1 MSISYSPFA
10 ILEDLID
17 NLGSENA
24 DSRARGFFGD
34 DVFVSVGSGDA
45 VEERAPMA
53 NVFHFLPGPHEGFLV
68 EKANNVL
75 AGAPGATVTRLAR
88 IKNHAVVSGLHF
100 RQLDD
105 PTNER
110 CLLVVSNNAKVVFKD
125 CIFERKYDAVA
136 EVDPALPAPPSTT
149 ACFVLVESG
158 SRAMF
163 NGCVFRS
170 NLESGAMETP
180 GAGTVV
186 QSLNA
191 AAGSVYV
198 GAGANLTGH
207 SHGTTVTQYSPE
219 I

>member
-1 MSISYSPFA
+1 MSISFSPFSL
-10 ILEDLID
+10 LEDLMD
-17 NLGSENA
+17 NLGSENT
-24 DSRARGFFGD
+24 DSRASSLFGD

-45 VEERAPMA
+45 VEERAQMA
-53 NVFHFLPGPHEGFLV
+53 NVFHFLPGEHEGFSV
-68 EKANNVL
+68 EKAQNVL
-75 AGAPGATVTRLAR
+75 VTRLAR
-88 IKNHAVVSGLHF
+88 VKNDAVVSGLHF

-110 CLLVVSNNAKVVFKD
+110 CLLVVSNNAKVVFRD

-136 EVDPALPAPPSTT
+136 AVDAPLPAAPSTT
-149 ACFVLVESG
+149 ACFVLIEAG

-191 AAGSVYV
+191 AAGSVFV

-207 SHGTTVTQYSPE
+207 AHGTTVTQYSPE